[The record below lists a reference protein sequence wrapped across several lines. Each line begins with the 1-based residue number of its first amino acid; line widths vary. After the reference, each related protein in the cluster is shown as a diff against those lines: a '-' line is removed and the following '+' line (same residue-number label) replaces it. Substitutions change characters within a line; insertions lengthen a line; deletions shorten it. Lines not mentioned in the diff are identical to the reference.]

1 MIIGDFR
8 KWPEEKWLCSERL
21 AQHLD
26 YLYTCSFDKIEDG
39 VYPVGEDGTYLV
51 VKTTATIPFSEALP
65 ERHQRYMD
73 IHYILAGSET
83 IGVARDCEKNQ
94 PVEVSPAIDD
104 HTFFNAVE
112 HEMVLTLYPG
122 QYAIFLPLDVHR
134 PWCKSNEADYVRK
147 ALLKVPIFVI

>member
-1 MIIGDFR
+1 MILGDFR
-8 KWPEEKWLCSERL
+8 KWSEDKWLYAERL

-26 YLYTCSFDKIEDG
+26 YLSTCTFDDIEDG

-51 VKTTATIPFSEALP
+51 VKTTATLPFAEALP

-83 IGVARDCEKNQ
+83 IGFARDCERNQ

-104 HTFFNAVE
+104 HTFFDGAEN
-112 HEMVLTLYPG
+112 EMELTLCPG
-122 QYAIFLPLDVHR
+122 QFAIFMPSDIHR
-134 PWCKSNEADYVRK
+134 PWCRDTKSDYVRK
-147 ALLKVPIFVI
+147 ALLKVPVCN